1 MLIAITEYNA
11 WENEKWVYV
20 LDMDKQDGGTLND
33 LMIFIRLANA
43 EYDKIKESAT
53 SRLFAASRYTFKF
66 YNKLDLTKR
75 YPSLINNK
83 AGAGLII
90 CSDPGYNLHSFDINT
105 VLSSK
110 RTRSA
115 MLRMRD
121 KQTND
126 LYKNFDSLF
135 LKSKVKQHAS

>member
-1 MLIAITEYNA
+1 MLIAITEFNT
-11 WENEKWVYV
+11 WENERWMYI

-43 EYDKIKESAT
+43 EFDKIKESAS

-66 YNKLDLTKR
+66 YNKLDLSKR
-75 YPSLINNK
+75 YPRLINNN

-90 CSDPGYNLHSFDINT
+90 CSDPGYNSHSFDINT

-110 RTRSA
+110 KTRSA

-121 KQTND
+121 KREND
-126 LYKNFDSLF
+126 LYKNFNSLF
-135 LKSKVKQHAS
+135 LKKKALTK